1 MRLILIVCTLIS
13 PAGALA
19 ENATPPPANAVAP
32 LPVPPGAAMILNSG
46 SADLAGYRVVIAPDG
61 TAVAVDGAGKGQRQL
76 SADLTHT
83 LFLDLAAAA
92 PLSRLPSSSCA
103 AGAAA
108 VTPIVVSLGAETSP
122 ELTCPSDPK
131 ATALLEDIR
140 AITRALYVTNYKIR
154 AVSHFGGTGQAGS
167 STDVSAPVP
176 VVTPAPSSGGM
187 GGYGHT

>member
-1 MRLILIVCTLIS
+1 MRLILIVCILIV
-13 PAGALA
+13 PAGAFA
-19 ENATPPPANAVAP
+19 ENATPPPANAVTP
-32 LPVPPGAAMILNSG
+32 LPVPAGAAMIFNSG
-46 SADLAGYRVVIAPDG
+46 SADLAGYRIVIAPDG
-61 TAVAVDGAGKGQRQL
+61 GGGVDGAGKGQRQL
-76 SADLTHT
+76 SADLTHA

-92 PLSRLPSSSCA
+92 PLSKLPSSSCA

-108 VTPIVVSLGAETSP
+108 VTPVVVSLGAETSP

-154 AVSHFGGTGQAGS
+154 AVSHFGGSGQPGS